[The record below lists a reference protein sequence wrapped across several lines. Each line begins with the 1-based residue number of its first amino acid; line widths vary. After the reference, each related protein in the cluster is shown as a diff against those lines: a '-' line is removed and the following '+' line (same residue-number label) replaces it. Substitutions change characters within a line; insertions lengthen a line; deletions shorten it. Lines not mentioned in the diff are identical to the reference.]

1 MGVFTGDT
9 EVVTG
14 STVADISL
22 LGSRV
27 DESVEVSKVFNA
39 DMGPDVG
46 SCLLVK

>member
-9 EVVTG
+9 KVVTG
-14 STVADISL
+14 STVANIPFLS
-22 LGSRV
+22 SRV

-46 SCLLVK
+46 S